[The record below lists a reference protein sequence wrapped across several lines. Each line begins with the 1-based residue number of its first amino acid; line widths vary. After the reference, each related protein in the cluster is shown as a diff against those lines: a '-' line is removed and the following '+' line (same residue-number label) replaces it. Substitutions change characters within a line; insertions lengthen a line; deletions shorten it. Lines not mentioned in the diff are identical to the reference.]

1 MKVSCMYLFLQ
12 LINLKISMQRIVILL
27 VIGTFALFVNAQTPA
42 QKEAVRRQKEL
53 LKFETATA
61 QQVQQLFQQNGL
73 QNQHPRQF
81 ATQADI
87 DRVKSLIKSGDPL
100 MLKAWEQMKK
110 LADENLQKPFV
121 TGELDDAKLRVKGTH
136 ANAVLLPP
144 LVIAYW
150 ITGENNY
157 AKRAFEVFEN
167 MAGWAD
173 WGTLIEPPY
182 TDRHFLD
189 TGIAAFD
196 AALIYD
202 GLYNWMSPEQR
213 NFVFETTQKYLF
225 IPSLAQYKNEA
236 KRTWQWNKANNN
248 WNGICNGNIAVAA
261 LCMYERNPETMGWLV
276 ATAANDMQIFIRE
289 FEPDGQSE
297 EGLMYW
303 GYGLMYTF
311 PALDCLQ
318 RHLGTTFGLAETP
331 GMRKTGYFPVYTTG
345 TVTSINIGD
354 DPLKTDKAKTFFW
367 PAKHLQD
374 PVLAKLQ
381 YDMVM
386 EQNGDLPWFD
396 FFYYDPELV
405 KKGNNITV
413 QPDNSVYGLELYS
426 MRENWS
432 DPNALYV
439 SVHGGYNSASHGH
452 LDAGSFYIQALGEV
466 WAYGNLGRDD
476 YTFPGYFSKKT
487 YPEYSDSV
495 YAQKEAGRWHFY
507 RLRTEGK
514 NCLVFNPSTR
524 PEQDE
529 KGTASVISQKSTPA
543 LSNYVFDLSDVYK
556 RDVNSYERAVELN
569 RKRKLI
575 AVKDDFI
582 AKTPSTVWWSMH
594 TKAEIQ
600 VSKNGKSAVLLQNGK
615 KMKMR
620 VCGVKNAR
628 FQVLPATNL
637 PGETFPLTKNSEN
650 TGFRKIAVKLENVTK
665 AGLKVEFSFPK

>member
-1 MKVSCMYLFLQ
+1 MLIFKFRVFVTLCLLSSFSFLF
-12 LINLKISMQRIVILL
+12 
-27 VIGTFALFVNAQTPA
+27 AQTLA
-42 QKEAVRRQKEL
+42 QKEAVRLQKEQ
-53 LKFETATA
+53 LKFETATPK
-61 QQVQQLFQQNGL
+61 QVQKLFQQNGL

-87 DRVKSLIKSGDPL
+87 DLAKNLIKSGDPL
-100 MLKAWEQMKK
+100 MVKAWERMKK
-110 LADENLQKPFV
+110 QADENLQKPFYN
-121 TGELDDAKLRVKGTH
+121 GELDEAKLRVKGTH

-150 ITGENNY
+150 ITGDNKY
-157 AKRAFEVFEN
+157 AQRAYEVFQN
-167 MAGWAD
+167 MATWPD

-202 GLYNWMSPEQR
+202 GLYYWMTPEQR

-225 IPSLAQYKNEA
+225 IPTLAQYENEA

-261 LCMYERNPETMGWLV
+261 LCMYERNPETMSWLV

-303 GYGLMYTF
+303 GYGLMYTL
-311 PALDCLQ
+311 PALDCMQ
-318 RHLGTTFGLAETP
+318 RNLGTTFGLAETP
-331 GMRKTGYFPVYTTG
+331 GMRKTGYFPVYSTG
-345 TVTSINIGD
+345 TITSINIGD
-354 DPLKTDKAKTFFW
+354 DPLKTDKAKSFFW
-367 PAKHLQD
+367 PAKHFQD
-374 PVLAKLQ
+374 ASLAKQQ
-381 YDMVM
+381 YNMVM
-386 EQNGDLPWFD
+386 AQNGDLPWFD
-396 FFYYDPELV
+396 FFYYNPELL
-405 KKGNNITV
+405 KKGNEIRV
-413 QPDNSVYGLELYS
+413 PLDNSVYGLELYS
-426 MRENWS
+426 MRENWT

-439 SVHGGYNSASHGH
+439 SVHGGSNSASHGH
-452 LDAGSFYIQALGEV
+452 LDAGSFYIQGLGEV

-476 YTFPGYFSKKT
+476 YTFPGYFSKQT
-487 YPEYSDSV
+487 YPEYLDSV
-495 YAQKEAGRWHFY
+495 YAQKQAGRWHFY

-529 KGTASVISQKSTPA
+529 KGTASVIRQTSTLA

-556 RDVNSYERAVELN
+556 RDVNIYERTVELN
-569 RKRKLI
+569 RKKHRISVL
-575 AVKDDFI
+575 DDFE
-582 AKTPSTVWWSMH
+582 AKVPSTIWWSMH
-594 TKAEIQ
+594 TKADIQ

-615 KMKMR
+615 KMKMH
-620 VCGVKNAR
+620 VSGVKNAR
-628 FQVLPATNL
+628 FQVLPASYL
-637 PGETFPLTKNSEN
+637 PGEIFPLTKNSEN
-650 TGFRKIAVKLENVTK
+650 AGFQKIAVKLENSTK
-665 AGLKVEFSFPK
+665 ASLKVEFSFLK

>member
-1 MKVSCMYLFLQ
+1 MFIYEFRVFVTLCLLSAFSFLF
-12 LINLKISMQRIVILL
+12 
-27 VIGTFALFVNAQTPA
+27 AQTPA
-42 QKEAVRRQKEL
+42 QKEAVRLQKEQ

-73 QNQHPRQF
+73 KNQHPRQF

-100 MLKAWEQMKK
+100 MVKAWERMKK
-110 LADENLQKPFV
+110 LADENLKKPFD

-167 MAGWAD
+167 MASWVD
-173 WGTLIEPPY
+173 WGTLIETSY

-202 GLYNWMSPEQR
+202 GLYHWMSPEQR

-225 IPSLAQYKNEA
+225 IPTLAQYKNEA

-261 LCMYERNPETMGWLV
+261 LCMYERNPETMSWLV
-276 ATAANDMQIFIRE
+276 ATATNDLQIFIRE

-303 GYGLMYTF
+303 GYGLMYTL

-354 DPLKTDKAKTFFW
+354 DPLKNSKAKSFFW
-367 PAKHLQD
+367 PAKHFQD
-374 PVLAKLQ
+374 ASLAKLQ

-386 EQNGDLPWFD
+386 AQNGDLPWFD

-405 KKGNNITV
+405 KKGNNITI
-413 QPDNSVYGLELYS
+413 PLDNSVYGLELYS
-426 MRENWS
+426 MRENWT

-452 LDAGSFYIQALGEV
+452 LDAGSFYIQGLGEV
-466 WAYGNLGRDD
+466 WAYGNLGSDN

-487 YPEYSDSV
+487 YPTYTDSV
-495 YAQKEAGRWHFY
+495 NAQNEAGRWHFY

-514 NCLVFNPSTR
+514 NCLVFNPTTR

-529 KGTASVISQKSTPA
+529 KGTASVIRQTSTQA
-543 LSNYVFDLSDVYK
+543 LSNFVFDLSDVYK
-556 RDVNSYERAVELN
+556 RDVNSYERTVELN
-569 RKRKLI
+569 RKSKLI
-575 AVKDDFI
+575 TVKDDFI

-600 VSKNGKSAVLLQNGK
+600 VSKSGKSALLLQNGK

-620 VCGVKNAR
+620 VSGVKNAR
-628 FQVLPATNL
+628 FQVLPATYL

-650 TGFRKIAVKLENVTK
+650 AGFRKIAVKLENSTK
-665 AGLKVEFSFPK
+665 ARLKIEFSFPK

>member
-1 MKVSCMYLFLQ
+1 MV
-12 LINLKISMQRIVILL
+12 
-27 VIGTFALFVNAQTPA
+27 
-42 QKEAVRRQKEL
+42 
-53 LKFETATA
+53 
-61 QQVQQLFQQNGL
+61 
-73 QNQHPRQF
+73 
-81 ATQADI
+81 
-87 DRVKSLIKSGDPL
+87 
-100 MLKAWEQMKK
+100 KAWERMKK
-110 LADENLQKPFV
+110 LADENLQKPFN
-121 TGELDDAKLRVKGTH
+121 TAELDDAKLRVKGTH

-167 MAGWAD
+167 MASWAD
-173 WGTLIEPPY
+173 WGTLIETPY

-202 GLYNWMSPEQR
+202 GLFNWMTPEQR
-213 NFVFETTQKYLF
+213 NFVYETTQKYLF
-225 IPSLAQYKNEA
+225 VPTMAQYKNEA

-261 LCMYERNPETMGWLV
+261 LCMYERDPQNMSWLV

-303 GYGLMYTF
+303 GYGLMYTL

-367 PAKHLQD
+367 PAKHFQD
-374 PVLAKLQ
+374 ASLAKLQ

-386 EQNGDLPWFD
+386 AQHGDLPWFD

-413 QPDNSVYGLELYS
+413 PLDNSVYGLELYS

-452 LDAGSFYIQALGEV
+452 LDAGSFYIQGLGEV
-466 WAYGNLGRDD
+466 WAYGNLGSDN

-487 YPEYSDSV
+487 FPEYNDSI
-495 YAQKEAGRWHFY
+495 YAQNEAGRWHFY

-529 KGTASVISQKSTPA
+529 KGTASVICQTSTPA
-543 LSNYVFDLSDVYK
+543 LSNFVFDLSDVYK
-556 RDVNSYERAVELN
+556 RDVNSYERTVELN
-569 RKRKLI
+569 RKSKLI
-575 AVKDDFI
+575 TVKDDFI
-582 AKTPSTVWWSMH
+582 AKTPSTIWWSMH
-594 TKAEIQ
+594 TKAKIQ
-600 VSKNGKSAVLLQNGK
+600 VSKNGKSVVLLQNGK

-620 VCGVKNAR
+620 VSGVKNAR
-628 FQVLPATNL
+628 FQVLPATYL

-650 TGFRKIAVKLENVTK
+650 TGFRKIAVKLDNSTK
-665 AGLKVEFSFPK
+665 ASLKVEFSFLK

>member
-1 MKVSCMYLFLQ
+1 MLICKFRVFVTLCLLYAFSFLF
-12 LINLKISMQRIVILL
+12 
-27 VIGTFALFVNAQTPA
+27 AQTPA
-42 QKEAVRRQKEL
+42 QKEAVSRQKEQ
-53 LKFETATA
+53 LKFETATP

-81 ATQADI
+81 AKQADI
-87 DRVKSLIKSGDPL
+87 DRIKSLIKSGDPL
-100 MLKAWEQMKK
+100 MVKAWERMKK
-110 LADENLQKPFV
+110 QADENLKKTFNS
-121 TGELDDAKLRVKGTH
+121 GELDDAKLRVKATH
-136 ANAVLLPP
+136 ENAVLLPP

-150 ITGENNY
+150 ITGENKY

-167 MAGWAD
+167 MASWAD

-202 GLYNWMSPEQR
+202 GLYHWMTPEQQ

-225 IPSLAQYKNEA
+225 IPTLAQYKDEA

-261 LCMYERNPETMGWLV
+261 LCMYERNPENMSWLV

-303 GYGLMYTF
+303 GYGLMYTL

-318 RHLGTTFGLAETP
+318 RHLGTTFELAETS

-367 PAKHLQD
+367 PAKHFQD
-374 PVLAKLQ
+374 ASLAKLQ
-381 YDMVM
+381 YNMVM

-413 QPDNSVYGLELYS
+413 PLDNSVYGLELYS
-426 MRENWS
+426 MRENWT

-452 LDAGSFYIQALGEV
+452 LDAGSFYIQGLGEV
-466 WAYGNLGRDD
+466 WAYGDLGRDD
-476 YTFPGYFSKKT
+476 YTFPGYFSKKS
-487 YPEYSDSV
+487 YPEYTDSV
-495 YAQKEAGRWHFY
+495 SAQKEAGRWHFY

-529 KGTASVISQKSTPA
+529 KGTASVICQTSTPA

-556 RDVNSYERAVELN
+556 RDVNSYERTVELN
-569 RKRKLI
+569 RKNKLI
-575 AVKDDFI
+575 TVKDDFI

-615 KMKMR
+615 KMNMR
-620 VCGVKNAR
+620 VSGVKNAR
-628 FQVLPATNL
+628 FQVLPATYL

-650 TGFRKIAVKLENVTK
+650 ADFRKIAVKLENSMK
-665 AGLKVEFSFPK
+665 ASLKVEFSFLK

>member
-1 MKVSCMYLFLQ
+1 MLLCKFRFFVTLYLLSAFSFL
-12 LINLKISMQRIVILL
+12 
-27 VIGTFALFVNAQTPA
+27 FAQTPA
-42 QKEAVRRQKEL
+42 QKEAVHRQKEQ

-61 QQVQQLFQQNGL
+61 QQVQQLFQQNVL

-100 MLKAWEQMKK
+100 MVKAWERMKK
-110 LADENLQKPFV
+110 KAVENLVKPLN
-121 TGELDDAKLRVKGTH
+121 TGKLDDAKLRVSGTH
-136 ANAVLLPP
+136 ANAILLPP

-167 MAGWAD
+167 MATWAD

-225 IPSLAQYKNEA
+225 IPTLAQYKNEA

-261 LCMYERNPETMGWLV
+261 LCMYERDPQNMSWLV
-276 ATAANDMQIFIRE
+276 ATASNDMQLFIRE

-303 GYGLMYTF
+303 GYGLMYTL

-318 RHLGTTFGLAETP
+318 RNLGTTFGLTETP

-354 DPLKTDKAKTFFW
+354 DPLKTDKAKSFFW
-367 PAKHLQD
+367 PAKHFQNAS
-374 PVLAKLQ
+374 LAKLQ

-386 EQNGDLPWFD
+386 AQNGDLPWFD

-413 QPDNSVYGLELYS
+413 PLDNSVYGLELYS
-426 MRENWS
+426 MRKNWT
-432 DPNALYV
+432 DPNAPYV
-439 SVHGGYNSASHGH
+439 SMHGGYNSASHGH
-452 LDAGSFYIQALGEV
+452 LDAGSFYIQGLGEV
-466 WAYGNLGRDD
+466 WAYGNLGSDN

-487 YPEYSDSV
+487 FPEYNDSI
-495 YAQKEAGRWHFY
+495 YAQNEAGRWHFY

-529 KGTASVISQKSTPA
+529 KGTASVIRQTSTPA

-556 RDVNSYERAVELN
+556 RDVNSYERTVELN

-575 AVKDDFI
+575 TVKDDFI
-582 AKTPSTVWWSMH
+582 AKTPSTIWWSMH
-594 TKAEIQ
+594 TKAKIQ

-615 KMKMR
+615 KMKMC
-620 VCGVKNAR
+620 VSGEKNAR
-628 FQVLPATNL
+628 FQVLPATYL

-650 TGFRKIAVKLENVTK
+650 AGFRKIAVKLENSTK
-665 AGLKVEFSFPK
+665 ASLKVEFSFLK

>member
-1 MKVSCMYLFLQ
+1 MFIYEFRVFVTLCLLSAFSFLF
-12 LINLKISMQRIVILL
+12 
-27 VIGTFALFVNAQTPA
+27 AQTPA
-42 QKEAVRRQKEL
+42 QKEAVRLQKEQ

-100 MLKAWEQMKK
+100 MVKAWERMKK
-110 LADENLQKPFV
+110 QADENLVKPLN
-121 TGELDDAKLRVKGTH
+121 TGKLDDAKLRVSGTH

-167 MAGWAD
+167 MASWAD
-173 WGTLIEPPY
+173 WGTLIETPY

-202 GLYNWMSPEQR
+202 GLYNWMTPEQR

-225 IPSLAQYKNEA
+225 IPTLAQYKNEA

-261 LCMYERNPETMGWLV
+261 LCMYERNPETMSWLV
-276 ATAANDMQIFIRE
+276 ATATNDLQIFIRE

-303 GYGLMYTF
+303 GYGLMYTL

-354 DPLKTDKAKTFFW
+354 DPLKNSKAKSFFW
-367 PAKHLQD
+367 PAKHFQD
-374 PVLAKLQ
+374 ASLAKLQ

-386 EQNGDLPWFD
+386 AQNGDLPWFD

-405 KKGNNITV
+405 KKGNNITI
-413 QPDNSVYGLELYS
+413 PLDNSVYGLELYS
-426 MRENWS
+426 MRENWT

-452 LDAGSFYIQALGEV
+452 LDAGSFYIQGLGEV
-466 WAYGNLGRDD
+466 WAYGNLGSDN

-529 KGTASVISQKSTPA
+529 KGTASVIRQTSTQA
-543 LSNYVFDLSDVYK
+543 LSNFVFDLSDVYK
-556 RDVNSYERAVELN
+556 RDVNSYERTVELN
-569 RKRKLI
+569 RKSKLI
-575 AVKDDFI
+575 TVKDDFI

-594 TKAEIQ
+594 TKAELKL
-600 VSKNGKSAVLLQNGK
+600 SKSGKSALLLQNGK

-620 VCGVKNAR
+620 VSGVKNAR
-628 FQVLPATNL
+628 FQVLPATHL

-650 TGFRKIAVKLENVTK
+650 AGFRKIAVKLENSTK
-665 AGLKVEFSFPK
+665 ARLKIDFSFPK

>member
-1 MKVSCMYLFLQ
+1 MFIYKFRVFVTLYLLSAFSFL
-12 LINLKISMQRIVILL
+12 
-27 VIGTFALFVNAQTPA
+27 FAQTPA
-42 QKEAVRRQKEL
+42 QKEAVRRQKEQ
-53 LKFETATA
+53 LKFETATE

-81 ATQADI
+81 ATQTDI

-100 MLKAWEQMKK
+100 MVKAWEQMKK
-110 LADENLQKPFV
+110 LADENLQKPFN

-136 ANAVLLPP
+136 ANAVLLSP

-150 ITGENNY
+150 ITGENKY
-157 AKRAFEVFEN
+157 AQRAYEVFEN
-167 MAGWAD
+167 MASWAD

-202 GLYNWMSPEQR
+202 GLYNWMTPEQR

-225 IPSLAQYKNEA
+225 IPTLAQYKNEA

-261 LCMYERNPETMGWLV
+261 LCMYERNPETMSWLV

-303 GYGLMYTF
+303 GYGLMYTL

-367 PAKHLQD
+367 PAKHFQD
-374 PVLAKLQ
+374 ASLAKLQ

-413 QPDNSVYGLELYS
+413 PLDNSVYGLEFYS

-452 LDAGSFYIQALGEV
+452 LDAGSFYIQGLDEV
-466 WAYGNLGRDD
+466 WAYGNLGSDN

-487 YPEYSDSV
+487 YPEYTDSV
-495 YAQKEAGRWHFY
+495 CAQNEAGRWHFY

-529 KGTASVISQKSTPA
+529 KGTASVIRQTSTPA
-543 LSNYVFDLSDVYK
+543 LSNFVFDLSDVYK
-556 RDVNSYERAVELN
+556 RDVNSYERTVELN
-569 RKRKLI
+569 RKKHI
-575 AVKDDFI
+575 ISINDNFE
-582 AKTPSTVWWSMH
+582 AKKPSTVWWSMH

-600 VSKNGKSAVLLQNGK
+600 LSKNGKSAVLLQNGK

-620 VCGVKNAR
+620 VSGVKNAR
-628 FQVLPATNL
+628 FQVLPATYL
-637 PGETFPLTKNSEN
+637 PGETFPFTKNSEN
-650 TGFRKIAVKLENVTK
+650 TGFRKIAVKLDNSTK
-665 AGLKVEFSFPK
+665 ASLKVEFSFLK

>member
-1 MKVSCMYLFLQ
+1 M
-12 LINLKISMQRIVILL
+12 
-27 VIGTFALFVNAQTPA
+27 
-42 QKEAVRRQKEL
+42 
-53 LKFETATA
+53 AT
-61 QQVQQLFQQNGL
+61 
-73 QNQHPRQF
+73 
-81 ATQADI
+81 
-87 DRVKSLIKSGDPL
+87 
-100 MLKAWEQMKK
+100 
-110 LADENLQKPFV
+110 
-121 TGELDDAKLRVKGTH
+121 
-136 ANAVLLPP
+136 
-144 LVIAYW
+144 
-150 ITGENNY
+150 
-157 AKRAFEVFEN
+157 
-167 MAGWAD
+167 WAD

-213 NFVFETTQKYLF
+213 NFVFEATQKYLF
-225 IPSLAQYKNEA
+225 IPTLAQYKNEA

-261 LCMYERNPETMGWLV
+261 LCMYERDPQNMSWLV
-276 ATAANDMQIFIRE
+276 ATAANDMQLFIRE

-303 GYGLMYTF
+303 GYGLMYTL

-354 DPLKTDKAKTFFW
+354 DPLKNSKAKSFFW
-367 PAKHLQD
+367 PAKHFQD
-374 PVLAKLQ
+374 ASLAKLQ
-381 YDMVM
+381 YNMVM

-405 KKGNNITV
+405 KKGNNITI
-413 QPDNSVYGLELYS
+413 PLDNLVYGLELYS
-426 MRENWS
+426 MRENWTN
-432 DPNALYV
+432 PNALYV

-487 YPEYSDSV
+487 DPEYSDSV

-524 PEQDE
+524 PEQDK
-529 KGTASVISQKSTPA
+529 KGTASVIRQTSTPA

-594 TKAEIQ
+594 TKAQIQ

-620 VCGVKNAR
+620 VTGVKNAR
-628 FQVLPATNL
+628 FQVLPATYL

>member
-1 MKVSCMYLFLQ
+1 MFIYKFRVFVTLYLLSTFSFL
-12 LINLKISMQRIVILL
+12 
-27 VIGTFALFVNAQTPA
+27 FAQTPA
-42 QKEAVRRQKEL
+42 QKEAVSRQKEQ

-61 QQVQQLFQQNGL
+61 KQVQQLFQQNGL

-87 DRVKSLIKSGDPL
+87 DRVKSLIKNGDPL
-100 MLKAWEQMKK
+100 MVKAWERMKK
-110 LADENLQKPFV
+110 LADENLQKPFI
-121 TGELDDAKLRVKGTH
+121 TGELDDARLRVKGTH

-150 ITGENNY
+150 ITGENKY
-157 AKRAFEVFEN
+157 AQRAYEVFEN
-167 MAGWAD
+167 MASWAD

-213 NFVFETTQKYLF
+213 NFVFKTTQKYLF
-225 IPSLAQYKNEA
+225 VPTLAQYKNEA

-261 LCMYERNPETMGWLV
+261 LCMYERNPETMSWLV
-276 ATAANDMQIFIRE
+276 ATAANDMQLFIRE

-303 GYGLMYTF
+303 GYGLMYTL

-318 RHLGTTFGLAETP
+318 RHLSTTFGLAETP

-354 DPLKTDKAKTFFW
+354 DPLKNSKAKSFFW
-367 PAKHLQD
+367 LAKHFQD
-374 PVLAKLQ
+374 ASLAKLH

-386 EQNGDLPWFD
+386 AQNGDLPWFD

-413 QPDNSVYGLELYS
+413 PLDNSVYGLELYS
-426 MRENWS
+426 MRENWT

-452 LDAGSFYIQALGEV
+452 LDAGSFYIQGLGEV
-466 WAYGNLGRDD
+466 WAYGNLGSDN

-487 YPEYSDSV
+487 FPEYNDSI
-495 YAQKEAGRWHFY
+495 YAQNEAGRWHFY

-529 KGTASVISQKSTPA
+529 KGTATVIRQSSTPA

-556 RDVNSYERAVELN
+556 RDVNSYERTVELN
-569 RKRKLI
+569 RKSKLI
-575 AVKDDFI
+575 TVKDDFI

-594 TKAEIQ
+594 TKAEIK

-620 VCGVKNAR
+620 VSGVKNVR
-628 FQVLPATNL
+628 FQVLPATYL

-650 TGFRKIAVKLENVTK
+650 AGFRKIAIKLDNSTK
-665 AGLKVEFSFPK
+665 ASLKVEFSFLK